1 MTISCARHALLPFVL
16 GLSLV
21 LAGDVTEGRAQEPTI
36 GRATAPAA
44 DSVLEARTSEVA
56 SQLRCPVCQ
65 GESIQD
71 SPSALA
77 QEMRAL
83 VRDQLAAGRTPDEVK
98 AYFVSKYGEWI
109 LLKPR
114 LRGIN
119 LVVYVA
125 PFVVILGGG
134 AIIALAVRKWI
145 RTSTCEN
152 PNSAG
157 VG

>member
-1 MTISCARHALLPFVL
+1 MRAALPLVL
-16 GLSLV
+16 AGSLV
-21 LAGDVTEGRAQEPTI
+21 LAGDVDEARSQEPTVR
-36 GRATAPAA
+36 RAGAPAA

-77 QEMRAL
+77 QEMRAV
-83 VRDQLAAGRTPDEVK
+83 VRDQLASGRTPDQVR

-119 LVVYVA
+119 LVVYIA
-125 PFVVILGGG
+125 PFIVILGGG
-134 AIIALAVRKWI
+134 VVIALAVRKWI

-152 PNSAG
+152 PNGAAG
-157 VG
+157 AG

>member
-1 MTISCARHALLPFVL
+1 VPGVPGGVDSGFSI
-16 GLSLV
+16 G
-21 LAGDVTEGRAQEPTI
+21 AGA
-36 GRATAPAA
+36 
-44 DSVLEARTSEVA
+44 
-56 SQLRCPVCQ
+56 
-65 GESIQD
+65 GE
-71 SPSALA
+71 
-77 QEMRAL
+77 
-83 VRDQLAAGRTPDEVK
+83 